1 MPGSNL
7 VLVKRALVA
16 VLPGLVGIPFDYSYN
31 GKTHES
37 SREGYGYLGGR
48 AGGPVTAAAHASGGR
63 FPRQEDPA
71 FQLVIEGRI
80 LGVETTEAVEVL
92 VLEHGRLVEEYL
104 AGNWQ
109 LGKDIPGLLKVVI
122 TDFELVSAPDDD
134 GADATLSYSLQ
145 AESHVR

>member
-7 VLVKRALVA
+7 VVVKRALIVA
-16 VLPGLVGIPFDYSYN
+16 LPGLVGIPFDYSYR
-31 GKTHES
+31 GKIHEG

-48 AGGPVTAAAHASGGR
+48 GGGPMQAAAMAGGAR
-63 FPRQEDPA
+63 FTRQEDPTFELA
-71 FQLVIEGRI
+71 IEARLPGQD
-80 LGVETTEAVEVL
+80 TTEAVEAL
-92 VLEHGRLVEEYL
+92 VLEHGRKVEEYL